1 MQTPSVLVGEDTN
14 VADLFPPVSLPGPP
28 SPDVIHVQMTV
39 GRSLEVAVYWGS
51 VQGAE
56 SYIAWTTNGQ
66 NCTSTVQSYCFITPV
81 ECGQNHS
88 VSVTAFN
95 KAGPSSPS
103 QPAEYLTCGYITHTV
118 YLTHFKVDILGNMLI
133 SFLAES
139 YMRTPLTCHYCKSE
153 ATASS

>member
-1 MQTPSVLVGEDTN
+1 MQTPNMLVDGDTN
-14 VADLFPPVSLPGPP
+14 VADLFPLVSLPGPL

-66 NCTSTVQSYCFITPV
+66 NCTSTVQSYCFITTV

-103 QPAEYLTCGYITHTV
+103 QPAEYLTCGYITHS
-118 YLTHFKVDILGNMLI
+118 I
-133 SFLAES
+133 SDTL
-139 YMRTPLTCHYCKSE
+139 
-153 ATASS
+153 